1 MEHKRRSIRLKGYDY
16 SSAGYYYVTIC
27 AFKRFLIFGRIFDK
41 RMLLNK
47 VGLVV
52 KEELL
57 KTVQMR
63 KNVII
68 DDFAIMPNHVHLV
81 LIIRNVND
89 VGAYCNT
96 PLQVGNLVSPKNNL
110 GSIIRGIKSVTSKRI
125 QEIKDDGFPVWQRN
139 YYERIIRNET
149 EYLKIM
155 KYIRLNPLMWER
167 DRNNPRPI

>member
-1 MEHKRRSIRLKGYDY
+1 VEHKRRSIRLKGYDY

-81 LIIRNVND
+81 LIIRNV
-89 VGAYCNT
+89 G
-96 PLQVGNLVSPKNNL
+96 
-110 GSIIRGIKSVTSKRI
+110 
-125 QEIKDDGFPVWQRN
+125 
-139 YYERIIRNET
+139 
-149 EYLKIM
+149 IM
-155 KYIRLNPLMWER
+155 KELGC
-167 DRNNPRPI
+167 